1 MSDADGFGGV
11 ALANGHTSADLL
23 ATLKEHWGFDRLRP
37 EQVAAVQATLDRHD
51 SLVVLSTGFGKSIC
65 FQLPAAASTGVTIV
79 LTPLLALA
87 EDQLNDLNDRDVCA
101 QLWASTV
108 DPARKEALLRD
119 LESEKVIKADG
130 YSSGWS
136 LRDLDDD
143 ESWRRDHSGPCSL
156 LWVLA
161 IRARSPG

>member
-1 MSDADGFGGV
+1 MR
-11 ALANGHTSADLL
+11 LMETTTRMTLSAFEERGR
-23 ATLKEHWGFDRLRP
+23 TI
-37 EQVAAVQATLDRHD
+37 D
-51 SLVVLSTGFGKSIC
+51 S
-65 FQLPAAASTGVTIV
+65 
-79 LTPLLALA
+79 
-87 EDQLNDLNDRDVCA
+87 
-101 QLWASTV
+101 
-108 DPARKEALLRD
+108 LRD

>member
-1 MSDADGFGGV
+1 M
-11 ALANGHTSADLL
+11 
-23 ATLKEHWGFDRLRP
+23 LRP
-37 EQVAAVQATLDRHD
+37 PRVVHGHGLVARRDLKPGERFTDP
-51 SLVVLSTGFGKSIC
+51 LVVAWAHCRGDAERGR
-65 FQLPAAASTGVTIV
+65 TI
-79 LTPLLALA
+79 
-87 EDQLNDLNDRDVCA
+87 D
-101 QLWASTV
+101 S
-108 DPARKEALLRD
+108 LRD

>member
-1 MSDADGFGGV
+1 MRLS
-11 ALANGHTSADLL
+11 LARAHS
-23 ATLKEHWGFDRLRP
+23 R
-37 EQVAAVQATLDRHD
+37 
-51 SLVVLSTGFGKSIC
+51 
-65 FQLPAAASTGVTIV
+65 ASTGKLRTRASAVGELGPGHGLVARRDLKPGERFTDPLVVAWAHCRGDAERGRTI
-79 LTPLLALA
+79 
-87 EDQLNDLNDRDVCA
+87 D
-101 QLWASTV
+101 S
-108 DPARKEALLRD
+108 LRD